1 MMNETKSNAIKP
13 KIQNNF
19 SQENKANNIKNKNV
33 TKSEDNS
40 EDSSFENWNNC
51 RITLVLY

>member
-1 MMNETKSNAIKP
+1 MNETKSNAIKP